1 MKLIDEAVFS
11 LCEKTGRFVFDL
23 AASEQKLVWLMLRKV
38 LGPYEAE
45 ELRQTWLERYV
56 RAPRRQRRRRL
67 ARSRRAA

>member
-1 MKLIDEAVFS
+1 VSLINEAVFT
-11 LCEKTGRFVFDL
+11 LCDKTGRFIFDL
-23 AASEQKLVWLMLRKV
+23 EASEQKLVWRMLRKLV
-38 LGPYEAE
+38 GPYEAE